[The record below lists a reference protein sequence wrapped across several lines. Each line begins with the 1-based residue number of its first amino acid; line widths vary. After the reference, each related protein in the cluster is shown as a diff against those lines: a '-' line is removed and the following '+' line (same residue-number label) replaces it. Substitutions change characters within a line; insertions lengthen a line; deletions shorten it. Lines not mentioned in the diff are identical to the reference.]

1 MSCTSIELLPKQ
13 VEQTE
18 ESHPLNSPLLQR
30 ALLLFSQHRY
40 DLAETELRRILTEEP
55 QHAEAL
61 SLLGMCLAKQQKF
74 AEAEEATQTAVGL
87 APDSGMAHYAHAWVL
102 HDRNKFPQA
111 EQAIEQALQYDPFSP
126 PFLGLLAQIRVSRKN
141 WQGALDAAEKGLM
154 LDPENVDCNNLR
166 AIALV
171 NLGRQSEAAATLQ
184 TNLQKDPDDPVTHT
198 NLGWTCL
205 HQGDSKKAIVHF
217 KEALRLDASSEWAQ
231 AGLIEAMKARF
242 WPYRLLLQFF
252 LWFSRFSNRA
262 KVLILLGA
270 FFGNQILLR
279 LAKEFPNLDPLITP
293 ISIAYLVVVLAT
305 WFGVPLANLA
315 LMVHPLGRMALKPAD
330 KRLALLVG
338 LCVIGI
344 GIGFIGYY
352 VTDDFWYAFVSSAFL
367 YILFPLMSWHAAPK
381 DYVGKVMLAY
391 LLGLVAIAVV
401 FLTQFAIDPRITLL
415 NWWDIFR
422 WGCMLSTFIV
432 QFFPFRSI
440 VR

>member
-1 MSCTSIELLPKQ
+1 
-13 VEQTE
+13 
-18 ESHPLNSPLLQR
+18 LNSPDLQR
-30 ALLLFSQHRY
+30 AFLLFSQHRY

-102 HDRNKFPQA
+102 HDRNKFTQA

-126 PFLGLLAQIRVSRKN
+126 PFLGLLAQIRISRKN

-184 TNLQKDPDDPVTHT
+184 TNLQKDPDDPVTHA

-205 HQGDSKKAIVHF
+205 HQGDAKKAIVHF

-252 LWFSRFSNRA
+252 LWFSRFSNGVKLA
-262 KVLILLGA
+262 ILFGA
-270 FFGNQILLR
+270 YFGNQFLLQVEQAYPK
-279 LAKEFPNLDPLITP
+279 LSPFITP
-293 ISIAYLVVVLAT
+293 LTIAYLVLVLVT

-315 LMVHPLGRMALKPAD
+315 LMLHPLGRMALKPAD
-330 KRLALLVG
+330 KRLAILVG
-338 LCVIGI
+338 LCVVGI
-344 GIGFIGYY
+344 GVGFVGYQATNDY
-352 VTDDFWYAFVSSAFL
+352 WYALLGIAVFF
-367 YILFPLMSWHAAPK
+367 ILFPLMSWHAAPK
-381 DYVGKVMLAY
+381 DYVGKVMLLY
-391 LLGLVAIAVV
+391 LLGLIVLAGFILISLA
-401 FLTQFAIDPRITLL
+401 TNPRRDVSEL
-415 NWWDIFR
+415 WQVYR
-422 WGCMLSTFIV
+422 WGCILSTFIV